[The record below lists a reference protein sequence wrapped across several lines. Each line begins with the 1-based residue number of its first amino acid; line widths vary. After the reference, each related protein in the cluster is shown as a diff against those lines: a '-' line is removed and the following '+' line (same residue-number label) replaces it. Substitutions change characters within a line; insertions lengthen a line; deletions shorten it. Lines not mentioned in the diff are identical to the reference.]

1 MLFRHFNVQQLIVLI
16 PVILICMTVH
26 EMSHGY
32 VAYLLGDKTAKHMK
46 RLSPNPIRHIDWFG
60 LLLLVTVGFGWAK
73 PVPVNMNNFKDPKK
87 GMAITALAGPLSNII
102 MAFLITII
110 YKLILVYSPDIAHN
124 DYVYEFISLFLMYNC
139 MFAMFN
145 FIPISPLDGSKIL
158 FAFLPNEL
166 YYKLMIY
173 ERYGTI
179 LLMVLLYTNI
189 ITPYLSIGVYNLMN
203 FIIKTVDFLPI

>member
-1 MLFRHFNVQQLIVLI
+1 MLRHFTLPQILVLL

-32 VAYLLGDKTAKHMK
+32 CAYFLGDKTAKHMN
-46 RLSPNPIRHIDWFG
+46 RLSPNPLQHIDWIG

-102 MAFLITII
+102 MAFLGTLI
-110 YKLILVYSPDIAHN
+110 YAILLVHIPEIASN
-124 DYVYEFISLFLMYNC
+124 SYVNAFFILFLQYNC
-139 MFAMFN
+139 VFAMFN

-158 FAFLPNEL
+158 FAFLPNQT
-166 YYKLMIY
+166 YYKLMQY
-173 ERYGTI
+173 ERYGMII
-179 LLMVLLYTNI
+179 LIILLYTDI
-189 ITPYLSIGVYNLMN
+189 ITPILSTGVSNLMN
-203 FIIKTVDFLPI
+203 AIINIINLLPI